1 MKRKMASRFFSF
13 LIGGFLFAASG
24 ASAQTTAFRQTNLS
38 SDVNAPGFANNVDL
52 VLQNPWGIA
61 FQPRGSFFIADT
73 ASGHVSAHDATGA
86 GVRPGSFILPKPG
99 ADRPE
104 TPTGIVADASSFLR
118 GTSVSQPFI
127 TATEDGNIFVW
138 GTDANGDFPP
148 NATLVVD
155 HSQSGAVYT
164 GLAILTPG
172 CCAPF
177 LAVANFH
184 SGQIESFT
192 SRFDLLAPAESF
204 TDPHLPAGFAPYGMQ
219 VIGNQLFITYA
230 VQDAAKQNPVFGA
243 GNGIVSIF
251 DLAGNFERR
260 FATGGPL
267 NAPWGITQAGPKFG
281 PFSNDIL
288 IGNFGDGIVNA
299 FDPATGDFVG
309 QIQDGGGNVIVNEG
323 LHGVTFRP
331 DGFDDGNTLYI
342 TAGINNGLDGL
353 FGKITPGL
361 VSTTRVSV
369 PPSPANTPA
378 PITVTVSAGPGN
390 SGTPTGL
397 VGVDDGGV
405 SIADV
410 GITNGVIVFPAVLT
424 GVGTHIFEAKYSGD
438 ATFLPSSS
446 ETEVQV
452 TGPATQLTLV
462 APAIANPG
470 SPVTLTANIR
480 AEGGTPT
487 GQVVFHDGNVDLGS
501 APLSAAGVATLTI
514 RGLVTGNHTLT
525 ASYAGDSNFEG
536 STSEAVI
543 TAVSGKDFTL
553 GAAPPSATVT
563 AGQSALFTLTVT
575 PADGFADVVTFS
587 CPVLTGITCSF
598 NPPMVTPNAGPATT
612 MLTVTTSAGV
622 THYGQTLGMNGSG
635 LLLAG
640 LALAGILVTL
650 KKNTRS
656 PYAAFLR
663 VAAGGLAVITLALTL
678 ISCGGYTT
686 SGQTSRGT
694 ASIMVT
700 AQSRNVTH
708 TTNVS
713 VTVQ

>member
-1 MKRKMASRFFSF
+1 MKRKMAWRFFSF
-13 LIGGFLFAASG
+13 LIGGFLFAATGS
-24 ASAQTTAFRQTNLS
+24 SAQTIASRETNLA
-38 SDVNAPGFANNVDL
+38 SDVSGPGFANNVDQ

-73 ASGHVSAHDATGA
+73 ASGHVSVHDANGA
-86 GVRPGSFILPKPG
+86 GARPGSFILPKPG

-104 TPTGIVADASSFLR
+104 TPTGIVADASSFLE
-118 GTSVSQPFI
+118 GTEVFQPFI
-127 TATEDGNIFVW
+127 TATEDGDIFVW
-138 GTDANGDFPP
+138 GTDSNGDFPP
-148 NATLVVD
+148 NATLVVN

-164 GLAILTPG
+164 GLAILTPN

-177 LAVANFH
+177 LGVANFH

-192 SRFDLLAPAESF
+192 ARFDLLAPAGSF
-204 TDPHLPAGFAPYGMQ
+204 TDPNLPAGFAPYGMQ

-251 DLAGNFERR
+251 DLAGNFQRR

-267 NAPWGITQAGPKFG
+267 NAPWGITQAGPNFG
-281 PFSNDIL
+281 PFRNDIL

-299 FDPATGDFVG
+299 FDPATGAFIG
-309 QIQDGGGNVIVNEG
+309 QIQDGDGNVIVNEG
-323 LHGVTFRP
+323 LHGLTFRP
-331 DGFDDGNTLYI
+331 DGFDDRNTLYF

-361 VSTTRVSV
+361 VSTTRVSA
-369 PPSPANTPA
+369 PPSLISTPV

-390 SGTPTGL
+390 PGTPTGL
-397 VGVDDGGV
+397 VAVNDGGV

-424 GVGTHIFEAKYSGD
+424 AVGTHIFEAKYSGD

-446 ETEVQV
+446 QTEVQV
-452 TGPATQLTLV
+452 TGAATQLNLA
-462 APAIANPG
+462 APATATPG
-470 SPVTLTANIR
+470 SAVTLTASLR
-480 AEGGTPT
+480 SGGGTPT
-487 GQVVFHDGNVDLGS
+487 GLIVFHDGNVSLGS
-501 APLSAAGVATLTI
+501 APLNASGVAILRINTLAA
-514 RGLVTGNHTLT
+514 GNHTLT
-525 ASYAGDSNFEG
+525 ASYPGDGNFDG

-543 TAVSGKDFTL
+543 IAIAGKDFSL
-553 GAAPPSATVT
+553 GVAPPSATVT

-575 PADGFADVVTFS
+575 PAQGFADPVTFS

-598 NPPMVTPNAGPATT
+598 NPPMVTPNAGAATT

-622 THYGQTLGMNGSG
+622 THYGRTLNTNGSG
-635 LLLAG
+635 LLLASLG
-640 LALAGILVTL
+640 LVGILVSL
-650 KKNTRS
+650 KKKIRS
-656 PYAAFLR
+656 PHAAFLR
-663 VAAGGLAVITLALTL
+663 IAAGGLAVITLALTL

-694 ASIMVT
+694 ASIAVT
-700 AQSRNVTH
+700 AQSGAISH
-708 TTNVS
+708 TANVS